1 MEEIYE
7 LTNPQ
12 KSIYLTEQ
20 YFQNTTINNICG
32 SVLIRQKVNLKL
44 LNTAINFFVK
54 NNDSFKL
61 RFKLEDTKLVQ
72 YFTKDEFYN
81 FEVIN
86 INDES
91 QIENLAKKEV
101 NTKFDLFNSR
111 LFEFKLFKL
120 PSGFGGFII
129 NAHHI
134 ISDAATLSMLAVEI
148 IQNYS
153 KLLKNETIE
162 SKPYSYVD
170 YINSENK
177 YLKSSRFEKDKL
189 YWDEVLDVLPD
200 VASFIPQNTENTD
213 TPSAKREE
221 FPLDL
226 ALVNEIKKYCTQ
238 NHISMYNFLIG
249 IYAIYLGKINNME
262 VFTIGTPV
270 LNRTTSAE
278 KQTAGMFINTSL
290 LKIDISEN
298 IPFKEFLQNI
308 ATETIGMLKHQKYNY
323 QYILND
329 VRQKDKSIP
338 NLYDVLLS
346 YQVTKATDSNL
357 DVPYSAK
364 WYGTD
369 FIANS
374 LNVHFHDIDNTGSL
388 IVEYD
393 YKSSKISSSEIKKM
407 HNRIIEMFKQ
417 VLSNENIQISD
428 FEIVTAD
435 EKEQLINTFN
445 KTNYDYPK
453 DKTLFELFE
462 EQVKLTPNRTAL
474 VFGENKL
481 TYKELNEK
489 ANSLAHYLRNHNIE
503 NNSIVGIMINRSLEM
518 IIAILAV
525 LKSGGAYIPID
536 PDYPS
541 DRIDYVLENSN
552 CSIVLTSRKLF
563 DKIKIDCKKV
573 DINLSNHSIYNLP
586 KDNLPSI
593 SKPQDL
599 SYLIYTSGST
609 GKPKG
614 VMLTQQALVNLTYYC
629 NNNIPYL
636 RDREHISIVSITSV
650 SFDIFIFET
659 LISLQRGLKLVIAN
673 SNEQTIPSCLNSLIE
688 KENIQAIQTTPSRM
702 QLFYQH
708 IKDIPKLRNL
718 KYITLAGEPLSIV
731 LKNNLLELTHGK
743 IFNGYGPSETTI
755 FSTLTDVTN
764 QKEITIG
771 KPLYNTQIYILDKNL
786 KPCPIGV
793 SGEIY
798 IAGDGVGLGYMQNS
812 VLTKKSF
819 ITNPFSETS
828 PIMYKT
834 GDTGIYKKNGEI
846 MCQGRIDYQVKMRGL
861 RIELEEIE
869 KVMLDYPSIHNC
881 VVMKK
886 VSSKNHE
893 FLCAYYTSDETISEN
908 ELRASLRKK
917 LPNYMIPKYFVK
929 LDTLPYTPNGK
940 IDKKKLP
947 TPSLSV
953 KHKEIVEPKTTIE
966 LEICESI
973 KNMISNKQI
982 SIKDNFFDDLNFDS
996 LNTMELSSYLYKYN
1010 VSIQDISDY
1019 PTVESLANKI
1029 EKNLKVSHFENTL
1042 PKIDI
1047 KNEKFNFD
1055 LSNILLTG
1063 SLGFL
1068 GMHILKELL
1077 LCDKVNSVY
1086 LLVRNKSNVNYE
1098 ERFNKTLNYYFK
1110 DSLENEAKNK
1120 VKLILGDFIN
1130 DNLGIEESEYKKLTK
1145 KITTAIHCGAN
1156 VKHFGR
1162 FQNFMDSNVKGTQ
1175 NIIDFCE
1182 LSNAKLAHIST
1193 ISIGGYENNP
1203 DSILSEN
1210 TFNINQVF
1218 NNHVYMIT
1226 KYLAEYHVL
1235 LAINNDKL
1243 KAKIFRM
1250 GNIMPRYLDNIFQTN
1265 VKDNAMFNRLKTITK
1280 LGKITKEYENVIV
1293 DFSPV
1298 DLCAN
1303 AITTILQ
1310 HPSEQTIYHI
1320 FNNNRISLKNLFE
1333 LAKIKLKHVKQND
1346 FIKEVQDMKSPLAS
1360 YLLDDIQNSNTY
1372 LTPAVNDLTISLLK
1386 KQGFS
1391 WNNLDTNYIN
1401 NLTQFFQ

>member
-32 SVLIRQKVNLKL
+32 SVLIRQKVNLKI

-86 INDES
+86 IEDES
-91 QIENLAKKEV
+91 QIEDLAKKEV
-101 NTKFDLFNSR
+101 NTKFDLFDSR

-189 YWDEVLDVLPD
+189 YWDEVLDALPD
-200 VASFIPQNTENTD
+200 VASFVPQNTENID
-213 TPSAKREE
+213 IPSAKREE

-226 ALVNEIKKYCTQ
+226 ALENEIKKYCTQ

-270 LNRTTSAE
+270 LNRTTLAE

-369 FIANS
+369 FISNS

-474 VFGENKL
+474 VFGEKKL

-489 ANSLAHYLRNHNIE
+489 ANSLANYLRNHNIE

-563 DKIKIDCKKV
+563 DKIKINCKKV

-593 SKPQDL
+593 SKPNDL

-614 VMLTQQALVNLTYYC
+614 VMLTQKALVNLTYYC

-893 FLCAYYTSDETISEN
+893 FLCAYYTSDETISES
-908 ELRASLRKK
+908 ELRALLRKK

-947 TPSLSV
+947 TPSFNV

-1047 KNEKFNFD
+1047 KNEKFDFD

-1120 VKLILGDFIN
+1120 VKLVLGDFIN

-1145 KITTAIHCGAN
+1145 KITTVIHCGAN

-1203 DSILSEN
+1203 DSVLSEN

-1250 GNIMPRYLDNIFQTN
+1250 GNIMPRYLDNVFQTN

-1303 AITTILQ
+1303 AISTILQ

-1320 FNNNRISLKNLFE
+1320 FNNNKISLKNLFE

-1391 WNNLDTNYIN
+1391 WNNIDTNYIN
-1401 NLTQFFQ
+1401 NLTQFIQ